1 MQLCE
6 EIRLLAAGIKST
18 GRPHL
23 PAQER
28 SGCGWRRGASAVEEK
43 SRCSWGGRRDKIG
56 LAVMAAGSSESEVL
70 AQELES
76 LGQKLRAVETRL
88 AEVERIIEGLEAAAQ
103 ITARALDEVSTHW
116 DSVYRA
122 MRRAE

>member
-1 MQLCE
+1 
-6 EIRLLAAGIKST
+6 
-18 GRPHL
+18 
-23 PAQER
+23 
-28 SGCGWRRGASAVEEK
+28 VEEK
-43 SRCSWGGRRDKIG
+43 SRCSWGWRRDKVG

>member
-1 MQLCE
+1 
-6 EIRLLAAGIKST
+6 
-18 GRPHL
+18 
-23 PAQER
+23 
-28 SGCGWRRGASAVEEK
+28 
-43 SRCSWGGRRDKIG
+43 
-56 LAVMAAGSSESEVL
+56 MAAGSSESEVL